1 MSERL
6 ESLKVLAEVA
16 FGRLDRGME
25 GLTEEELDWK
35 SCEEANTIRWM
46 LTHLAYEWNIFLPR
60 FLGREVEAWPESYVG
75 DPSLTLERIQR
86 DLDKGRAIFDKGL
99 KSLTPEVLKE
109 EIQFFS
115 RRTTREYA
123 LMQVLAEV
131 IHHGGQLAHARGCMK
146 RQRGGD

>member
-6 ESLKVLAEVA
+6 ESLKVLLDVA
-16 FGRLDRGME
+16 FDRMDRGME
-25 GLTEEELDWK
+25 GLTGEELDWK

-60 FLGREVEAWPESYVG
+60 FLGRDVEAWPESYVG

-86 DLDKGRAIFDKGL
+86 DLDKGRAIFDEGL
-99 KSLTPEVLKE
+99 KFLTPEALGE

-123 LMQVLAEV
+123 LIQVLAEV
-131 IHHGGQLAHARGCMK
+131 IHHGGQLAHARGCME